1 MTAVWTP
8 IVSDYL
14 LISIL
19 IKISVSLYIWTEWNA
34 TTGALTSCLVSDKYF
49 WSAIGLFFI
58 ALITTYK
65 NEIIFFPKLEVD
77 P

>member
-34 TTGALTSCLVSDKYF
+34 TTGALTYCLVSDKYF
-49 WSAIGLFFI
+49 WSAIRWFFI